1 MSGFCLFL
9 SLFFL
14 VTCVSGTELHFCFS
28 LLSLTTILLP
38 LGHEG
43 TLFFSSS
50 FPVLPF
56 WCGPGGMLGRFL
68 VFFGQWSVLKKLEPL
83 VGQKGSVRDCE

>member
-1 MSGFCLFL
+1 MSGFCLLFFPPFFGFV
-9 SLFFL
+9 SLFFVFL

-43 TLFFSSS
+43 TLFFLLPSPCFLFGVVPVECLGDSLSS
-50 FPVLPF
+50 LAN
-56 WCGPGGMLGRFL
+56 G
-68 VFFGQWSVLKKLEPL
+68 VF
-83 VGQKGSVRDCE
+83 